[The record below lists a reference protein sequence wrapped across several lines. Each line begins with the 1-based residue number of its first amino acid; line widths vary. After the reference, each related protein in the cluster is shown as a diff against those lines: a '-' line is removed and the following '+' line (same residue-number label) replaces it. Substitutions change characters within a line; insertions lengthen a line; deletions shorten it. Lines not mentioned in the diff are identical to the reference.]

1 MCASARACT
10 LQSWCTDK
18 TIREIEPQGERR
30 SGLCRAAR
38 DEGEKRRGR
47 TAGRWGVEEGGAR
60 ERSVPIGSFI
70 IIPAE
75 SQVIPDWRLL
85 LASW

>member
-1 MCASARACT
+1 M
-10 LQSWCTDK
+10 K
-18 TIREIEPQGERR
+18 
-30 SGLCRAAR
+30 
-38 DEGEKRRGR
+38 EKRGEDERQGGGGWR
-47 TAGRWGVEEGGAR
+47 VEEGRGAR